1 VYPVILTTNVRLL
14 EQRSET
20 VTHVERSLSV
30 YISDLRLHAA
40 GLVDSATS
48 CPGWELA
55 DTLCMTT
62 SLEALARGDY
72 SELLEQDIYD
82 RSDAGIEE
90 TYFDPFAEGEKDDG
104 VYKFSLLISY

>member
-1 VYPVILTTNVRLL
+1 
-14 EQRSET
+14 
-20 VTHVERSLSV
+20 
-30 YISDLRLHAA
+30 
-40 GLVDSATS
+40 
-48 CPGWELA
+48 
-55 DTLCMTT
+55 MTT